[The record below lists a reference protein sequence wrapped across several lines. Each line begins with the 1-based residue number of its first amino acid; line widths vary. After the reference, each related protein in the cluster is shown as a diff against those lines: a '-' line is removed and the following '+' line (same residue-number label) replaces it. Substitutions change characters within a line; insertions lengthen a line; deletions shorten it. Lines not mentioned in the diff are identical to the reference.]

1 MTDRD
6 MPIFG
11 RRLTVRRRLRNGF
24 LAMAAFTVVLPA
36 LQLWETT
43 GGYDVYAAAM
53 LTLAEANRAIGYG
66 ADAGQAVRL
75 ENGETAV
82 ATIAEIVEYG
92 PWRARREALLGR
104 LSSGAW
110 IGAKLGFCV
119 ALALFGWSGWRER
132 RRRRR
137 LRLQGSGPVAARELR
152 RSVSPLWKNLLD
164 ASSGDPGA
172 YRAGGVPWPGG
183 AETRHTFV
191 SGRPGTGRRAF
202 VEDLLRQIRARG
214 ERCIVHDRSG
224 QYTAAFFDPAR
235 DVLLNPQDARGPRWS
250 PFFEARGE
258 GDFLTMATALI
269 PEPQDAEQRI
279 RAEVAR
285 RRFADTAA
293 GLWAEGR
300 TAHSALA
307 ARLLHG
313 DVRYRFGGGAAQP
326 GSDPWTVKDALS
338 VDMMLS
344 DTARALEML
353 PDAGAPFSIG
363 DWIGEDRGD
372 GFLFLGSR
380 GDRFARP
387 VDWTGTWLEIAVNAL
402 RCPDR
407 RDGRRLWVIVDDL
420 ASPAP
425 VPGLEAALAEGPSF
439 GGCFVLGAAVF
450 AALRQR
456 YGDEA
461 AKRIS
466 RQCATRVAFAAPDRE
481 TAQWAARGLGTR
493 DIDVLAACPDGEGV
507 GVTPLSARGWIVT
520 PERLMRLGNGDGYL
534 KMPGPVPVARVRV
547 RRRRRTPVAPAFV
560 PRPPGPA
567 FAVIAAERD
576 ERVVSRGSSND
587 SGERGRSNGKDGN
600 RLWF

>member
-1 MTDRD
+1 MTDLDLR
-6 MPIFG
+6 IFA
-11 RRLTVRRRLRNGF
+11 RRRTVRRRLRNGF
-24 LAMAAFTVVLPA
+24 LAMAAFTVALPA

-43 GGYDVYAAAM
+43 GGYDLYAVAM

-75 ENGETAV
+75 ETGETAV

-110 IGAKLGFCV
+110 MGAKLGFWV
-119 ALALFGWSGWRER
+119 VLALFGWSGWRER
-132 RRRRR
+132 RRRSR
-137 LRLQGSGPVAARELR
+137 LRLRGSGPVAARELR
-152 RSVSPLWKNLLD
+152 RSVSPLRENLLD
-164 ASSGDPGA
+164 ALSGVHGP
-172 YRAGGVPWPGG
+172 YRAAGVPWPGG

-191 SGRPGTGRRAF
+191 SGRPGAGRRAF

-250 PFFEARGE
+250 PFFEAREE
-258 GDFLTMATALI
+258 GDFLTMAAALI
-269 PEPQDAEQRI
+269 PEPQNAEQRI
-279 RAEVAR
+279 LAEVAR

-293 GLWAEGR
+293 GLWAEGQ
-300 TAHSALA
+300 TAHAALA
-307 ARLLHG
+307 ARLLQG
-313 DVRYRFGGGAAQP
+313 DVRNRFDGAAQP
-326 GSDPWTVKDALS
+326 GSGSWTVKDALS

-344 DTARALEML
+344 DAARALEML
-353 PDAGAPFSIG
+353 PDTGAPFSIG

-402 RCPDR
+402 RSPDR
-407 RDGRRLWVIVDDL
+407 RNGRRLWVIVDDL

-425 VPGLEAALAEGPSF
+425 VPGLEAALADGPSF

-461 AKRIS
+461 ARRIS
-466 RQCATRVAFAAPDRE
+466 RLCATRVAFGAPDRE
-481 TAQWAARGLGTR
+481 SAEWAARGLGTR
-493 DIDVLAACPDGEGV
+493 DLDVLAACPDGEGV

-520 PERLMRLGNGDGYL
+520 PERLMRLGNGEGYL

-547 RRRRRTPVAPAFV
+547 RRRRRAPVAPAFV
-560 PRPPGPA
+560 PRWPELA
-567 FAVIAAERD
+567 FAMIAAESD
-576 ERVVSRGSSND
+576 ERVVSKGSSND
-587 SGERGRSNGKDGN
+587 SGERGQPNGKDGN

>member
-1 MTDRD
+1 MTDLE
-6 MPIFG
+6 MPVFG
-11 RRLTVRRRLRNGF
+11 RRRTVPGRLRNG
-24 LAMAAFTVVLPA
+24 LLVLMAFTVALPA

-43 GGYDVYAAAM
+43 GGYDLYAVAM

-66 ADAGQAVRL
+66 ADAGQVVRL

-82 ATIAEIVEYG
+82 ATIAEIAEYG
-92 PWRARREALLGR
+92 PWRARREALLDR

-110 IGAKLGFCV
+110 VGAKLGLCV

-132 RRRRR
+132 RRRLR

-152 RSVSPLWKNLLD
+152 RSVSPLRKGLLCML
-164 ASSGDPGA
+164 GGVRGP
-172 YRAGGVPWPGG
+172 YRAAGVPWPGG
-183 AETRHTFV
+183 AEMRHTFV
-191 SGRPGTGRRAF
+191 SGRPGAGRRAF
-202 VEDLLRQIRARG
+202 VADLLRQIRARG
-214 ERCIVHDRSG
+214 ERCIVHDPSG

-250 PFFEARGE
+250 PFFEARE
-258 GDFLTMATALI
+258 KGDFLTMATALM
-269 PEPQDAEQRI
+269 PEPQDAEQRVQ
-279 RAEVAR
+279 AEVAR

-293 GLWAEGR
+293 GLWAEGEF
-300 TAHSALA
+300 AHSALA
-307 ARLLHG
+307 ARLLQG
-313 DVRYRFGGGAAQP
+313 DLRNRFGGGTATA
-326 GSDPWTVKDALS
+326 GSGPWTVKDALS
-338 VDMMLS
+338 VDMTLS

-353 PDAGAPFSIG
+353 PDTGAPFSIRN
-363 DWIGEDRGD
+363 WIGEDRGD

-387 VDWTGTWLEIAVNAL
+387 VDWAGTWIEIAVNAL
-402 RCPDR
+402 RSPDR

-425 VPGLEAALAEGPSF
+425 VPSLEAALADGPSF
-439 GGCFVLGAAVF
+439 GGRFVLGAAVF

-461 AKRIS
+461 AMRIS

-481 TAQWAARGLGTR
+481 TAEWAARGLGTR
-493 DIDVLAACPDGEGV
+493 DLDVLAACPDGEAV

-534 KMPGPVPVARVRV
+534 KMPGPVPVARIRV
-547 RRRRRTPVAPAFV
+547 RRWRRAPVAPVFV
-560 PRPPGPA
+560 PRPSAPA
-567 FAVIAAERD
+567 FAVIAAVRD

-587 SGERGRSNGKDGN
+587 SGERGRPNGKDGN
-600 RLWF
+600 GLWF